1 MDKKEIYEHLAN
13 IYLDASSNKKNGR
26 KIKEPK
32 RFRYLFF
39 SSLALIAILCIA
51 LFTGIYRHNASRS
64 SQIALVL
71 SPDVAKINFNFD
83 PAKKE
88 IYSINLNKLNLAAY
102 KELAFSLKKK
112 NFFDTIYL
120 RVEFVSAYNEKSFV
134 YLKDL
139 PHKWG
144 HYTLKFSEFKNIS
157 DWTKMANLEFIVEEW
172 NAKEK
177 KGVIYIDNV
186 RVLR

>member
-13 IYLDASSNKKNGR
+13 IYLDASSSKKPGKKN
-26 KIKEPK
+26 KEPSH
-32 RFRYLFF
+32 FRYLFF
-39 SSLALIAILCIA
+39 SSLALITLLSIV
-51 LFTGIYRHNASRS
+51 LFTGIYKYRVSRA
-64 SQIALVL
+64 SQIVL
-71 SPDVAKINFNFD
+71 YLSADTAKINFNFD

-88 IYSINLNKLNLAAY
+88 AFTLDLNKLNLSAY
-102 KELAFSLKKK
+102 KSLAFSLKKK

-120 RVEFVSAYNEKSFV
+120 RVEFISSYSEKSFL

-144 HYTLKFSEFKNIS
+144 DYNLKFSEFKNIS
-157 DWTKMANLEFIVEEW
+157 DWSKMSSLSFIVEEW

-177 KGVIYIDNV
+177 KGVVYIDNI

>member
-13 IYLDASSNKKNGR
+13 IYLDASSTKKSGR
-26 KIKEPK
+26 KNKENP

-39 SSLALIAILCIA
+39 SSLALIVVLSIV
-51 LFTGIYRHNASRS
+51 LFTGIHKYHASRG
-64 SQIALVL
+64 SQIALYL
-71 SPDVAKINFNFD
+71 SSEAAKINFNFD

-88 IYSINLNKLNLAAY
+88 VFSLDLNKLNLSAY
-102 KELAFSLKKK
+102 KSLAFSLKKK

-120 RVEFVSAYNEKSFV
+120 RVEFTSVYNERSFI

-144 HYTLKFSEFKNIS
+144 DYNLKFSEFKDIS
-157 DWTKMANLEFIVEEW
+157 DWSLMSGLAFIVEEW

-177 KGVIYIDNV
+177 KGVVYIDNI

>member
-13 IYLDASSNKKNGR
+13 IYLDASSTKKSGR
-26 KIKEPK
+26 KNKDTSH
-32 RFRYLFF
+32 FRYLFF
-39 SSLALIAILCIA
+39 SSLALIAVLSA
-51 LFTGIYRHNASRS
+51 VLFTGLYKYRASRGSQVALYLS
-64 SQIALVL
+64 SET
-71 SPDVAKINFNFD
+71 AKINFNFD

-88 IYSINLNKLNLAAY
+88 AYSLDLNKLNLAAY
-102 KELAFSLKKK
+102 KALAFSLKKK

-120 RVEFVSAYNEKSFV
+120 RVEFTSAYNEKSFV

-144 HYTLKFSEFKNIS
+144 DYILKFSDFKEIS
-157 DWTKMANLEFIVEEW
+157 DWSLMSGLAFIVEEW

-177 KGVIYIDNV
+177 KGVVYIDNI